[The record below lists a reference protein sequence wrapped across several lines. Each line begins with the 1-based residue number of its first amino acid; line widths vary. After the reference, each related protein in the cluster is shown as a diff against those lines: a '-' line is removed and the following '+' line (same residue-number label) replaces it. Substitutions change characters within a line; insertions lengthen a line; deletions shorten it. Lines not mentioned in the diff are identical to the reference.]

1 MSRIYV
7 YALVDRAFPPIRRR
21 GRTIEVVEIDGAGGV
36 FAAVERTDHLP
47 AVSEAVLEVQH
58 DLVTCIAGV
67 ADAILPAR
75 FGSLVDEVELEQLV
89 ALRGP
94 SIREALTLVR
104 GRAQMTVRVSGRG
117 DDEDDGDRGTRGS
130 VAAPVE
136 RGAALTGTE
145 YLEQRRAASL
155 GRALPEDT
163 AAIAAAVGHLLVA
176 RRSVPG
182 RGRLLVTLYHL
193 IERGTEE
200 AYADALAPVRSRFG
214 ESRLTVSGPWPPFA
228 FAPDLWP

>member
-7 YALVDRAFPPIRRR
+7 YALVDRALPPIRRR
-21 GRTIEVVEIDGAGGV
+21 GRTIEVIEIDGTGGL
-36 FAAVERTDHLP
+36 FAAVERTDQPP
-47 AVSEAVLEVQH
+47 AVSEAALEIQH
-58 DLVTCIAGV
+58 DLVTCIAAV
-67 ADAILPAR
+67 ADSILPAR
-75 FGSLVDEVELEQLV
+75 FGSLVDELELQQLA

-104 GRAQMTVRVSGRG
+104 GRAQMTVRVSGG
-117 DDEDDGDRGTRGS
+117 DNEENDDGRGPDGS
-130 VAAPVE
+130 VAVSRA
-136 RGAALTGTE
+136 RGAALSGTE

-155 GRALPEDT
+155 GPALPEET
-163 AAIAAAVGHLLVA
+163 ASIAAAVDHLVLA

-193 IERGTEE
+193 IARGTEE
-200 AYADALAPVRSRFG
+200 AYADALAPVRSRLG
-214 ESRLTVSGPWPPFA
+214 ESRLTLSGPWPPFA